1 MVEKV
6 GRNDPCPCGS
16 GRKYK
21 LCCMQVD
28 AASSAVSRAAV
39 TPDTVA
45 SSAHYHYNS
54 GNRLLAQGE
63 LDQAVASY
71 RKAISLKGDLVEAH
85 SNLGAALRQQGKFE
99 EAAASYRKA
108 LSIRPDHA
116 AAHNNLGNVLRKLGN
131 PEAALASYLRA
142 LQIAENPEA
151 KLGFVACL
159 KDAKISQDDPALRR
173 LVIRAISEP
182 WGRPHELASIAAG
195 LIKLDRDLRGCVER
209 ASRSWPERLSAS
221 DLYGP
226 GGAASVAGHDLLRC
240 LLENTPSTDIDLERF
255 LTDARAA
262 LLDAAEA
269 SAEVEDEVLRFY
281 CALARQCF
289 VNEYVF
295 ACTDKELD
303 RMRSLR
309 SRIAGS
315 LASGSPFHALW
326 LVAAAA
332 YLPLDSIDLAETVL
346 ARPWPEA
353 VMALLAQQL
362 SEPAHER
369 NLRADTPMLTAV
381 EDEVSRKVQR
391 QYEENPYPRWVKTLA
406 GATVSIDAYLRQF
419 FPFAR
424 FTPLGKSADLDILIA
439 GCGTGRETIETAQR
453 FAGARVLAVD
463 LSMTSLA
470 YARRKTLEHGV
481 ENVEY
486 AQADILK
493 LGSIGRTFDIVSSVG
508 VLHHLA
514 DPIEGWR
521 VLLSVLRPGGFMR
534 LGFYSRLGRRDINAA
549 RDLIAR
555 RGYDASVAGIR
566 HCRQELMLA
575 KGDAMVGKL
584 VSRTDFYG
592 TSQCRDMIFHVQ
604 EHQFTL
610 PQIAERLREFG
621 LCFVGFS
628 LETSTVQR
636 YREKFP
642 GDRTLT
648 DLDSWSAFE
657 AEEPDTFTGMYQF
670 WVQLQAGAQSPRP
683 PNQLGARSTRS

>member
-1 MVEKV
+1 MVEKI
-6 GRNDPCPCGS
+6 GRNNPCPCGS

-21 LCCMQVD
+21 SCCMRLDV
-28 AASSAVSRAAV
+28 ASSAAPRATV
-39 TPDTVA
+39 KPDTVA

-54 GNRLLAQGE
+54 GNQLLAQGD
-63 LDQAVASY
+63 LDQAVARY
-71 RKAISLKGDLVEAH
+71 RKAISIKGDLVEAH
-85 SNLGAALRQQGKFE
+85 SNLGTALRQQGKFE

-142 LQIAENPEA
+142 LQLGGSPEA

-159 KDAKISQDDPALRR
+159 KDAQISQDEPVLRQ

-182 WGRPHELASIAAG
+182 WGRPHELASVAAG
-195 LIKLDRDLRGCVER
+195 LIKLDRDMRECVQR
-209 ASRSWPERLSAS
+209 AARSWPERLSAR

-226 GGAASVAGHDLLRC
+226 VGAASVAGHDLLRC

-262 LLDAAEA
+262 LLDAAEV
-269 SAEVEDEVLRFY
+269 SAEVEDEVLHFY

-289 VNEYVF
+289 INEYVF
-295 ACTDKELD
+295 ACTDEELD
-303 RMRSLR
+303 RVRTLR
-309 SRIAGS
+309 GRIADS
-315 LASGSPFHALW
+315 LASGSPVRALW
-326 LVAAAA
+326 LVAVAA
-332 YLPLDSIDLAETVL
+332 YLPLGSIDAAETAL
-346 ARPWPEA
+346 ARTWPEA
-353 VMALLAQQL
+353 VMDLLAQQV

-369 NLRADTPMLTAV
+369 RLRADTPMLTAV
-381 EDEVSRKVQR
+381 EDEVSLKVQQ
-391 QYEENPYPRWVKTLA
+391 QYEENPYPRWVKTLT
-406 GATVSIDAYLRQF
+406 GTSVSIDAYLRQF

-424 FTPLGKSADLDILIA
+424 FIPLGKSADLDILIA

-453 FAGARVLAVD
+453 LAGARVLAVD
-463 LSMTSLA
+463 LSLTSLA
-470 YARRKTLEHGV
+470 YARRKTGEHRL

-493 LGSIGRTFDIVSSVG
+493 LGSIGRSFDVVSSVG

-521 VLLSVLRPGGFMR
+521 VLLSLLRPGGFMR
-534 LGFYSRLGRRDINAA
+534 LGLYSRLGRQDINAA
-549 RDLIAR
+549 RDFAAR
-555 RGYDASVAGIR
+555 RGYGASAEGIR
-566 HCRQELMLA
+566 RSRQELMLA
-575 KGDAMVGKL
+575 KGNAMISKV

-592 TSQCRDMIFHVQ
+592 TSQCRDMIFHAQ

-621 LCFVGFS
+621 LSFVGFS
-628 LETSTVQR
+628 LEASTVQR
-636 YREKFP
+636 YREEFP

-648 DLDSWSAFE
+648 DLDSWNAFE
-657 AEEPDTFTGMYQF
+657 AERPDTFSGMYQF
-670 WVQLQAGAQSPRP
+670 WVQLETGGNSPRP
-683 PNQLGARSTRS
+683 PNQLGAR